1 MIQEIIFLN
10 QKKVIV
16 RQWEWVMLL
25 IVNTFS
31 TKITVIKIKKSIKD
45 YFDEIKSYLSDI
57 INDYK
62 TQD

>member
-1 MIQEIIFLN
+1 
-10 QKKVIV
+10 
-16 RQWEWVMLL
+16 MLL

-31 TKITVIKIKKSIKD
+31 TKIIVIKIKRSIKN